1 MALGSL
7 TYKTPVKIAL
17 IEQDLTT
24 KAGYVVKLTAPETV
38 DLCVAVSDRPYGV
51 ITVGAPSITGTY
63 PAGGGQILAGAL
75 EIVDAYGAVIVAMAG
90 GTGVTFGSPVT
101 VVPTDAG
108 PPVVIGGTLEDST
121 GGTGDW
127 IVGYALSDAAA
138 GESFL
143 LQFMP
148 AII

>member
-7 TYKTPVKIAL
+7 TYKTPVKIAA
-17 IEQDLTT
+17 IDQDLTT
-24 KAGYVVKLTAPETV
+24 KAGYVVTLTGPETV
-38 DLCVAVSDRPYGV
+38 DLCTSLSERPFGV

-63 PAGGGQILAGAL
+63 PGQILAGAL

-90 GTGVTFGSPVT
+90 GAGVTFGSAVT
-101 VVPTDAG
+101 VVPTNAG
-108 PPVVIGGTLEDST
+108 PPVVLGGTLENST
-121 GGTGDW
+121 ANTGDW
-127 IVGYALSDAAA
+127 IVGFALSSAAA

-148 AII
+148 MASL

>member
-7 TYKTPVKIAL
+7 TYKTPVKIAA

-24 KAGYVVKLTAPETV
+24 KAGYVVTLTAPETV
-38 DLCVAVSDRPYGV
+38 SLCTSLSERPFGV

-63 PAGGGQILAGAL
+63 PAGGSQILAGAL

-90 GTGVTFGSPVT
+90 GVGVTFGGPVAVT
-101 VVPTDAG
+101 SQGA
-108 PPVVIGGTLEDST
+108 LEDST
-121 GGTGDW
+121 AGSGDW
-127 IVGYALSDAAA
+127 IVGYALSSAAA

-148 AII
+148 AVVA

>member
-17 IEQDLTT
+17 IEQDLTSL
-24 KAGYVVKLTAPETV
+24 AGYVVTLTAPETV
-38 DLCVAVSDRPYGV
+38 DVCVAANTRPFGI

-63 PAGGGQILAGAL
+63 PPGGGQILAGAL
-75 EIVDAYGAVIVAMAG
+75 EIVDAYGAVIPAMAG
-90 GTGVTFGSPVT
+90 GTGVTFGSAVSVT
-101 VVPTDAG
+101 ASG
-108 PPVVIGGTLEDST
+108 SCEDVT
-121 GGTGDW
+121 GGAGDW

-148 AII
+148 AVIP